1 LKPIFEAYLKCPSKC
16 WFLFFGKE
24 GDTNIDTDLVRNQ
37 NHAYRAAGLER
48 LIAKIQPSEYVVKP
62 CVPVSKKMATW
73 LLAVDFLATKEN
85 LESRIH
91 AVERVQFGNQVK
103 PIQFIP
109 IRFIFTSKLTKS
121 DHLIFR

>member
-1 LKPIFEAYLKCPSKC
+1 
-16 WFLFFGKE
+16 
-24 GDTNIDTDLVRNQ
+24 
-37 NHAYRAAGLER
+37 
-48 LIAKIQPSEYVVKP
+48 
-62 CVPVSKKMATW
+62 MATW